1 MWYEAAGEFITLAL
15 SSAGAAGTLLAC
27 VFAWLLKKARREA
40 ERHREE
46 RLRLD
51 IMRLEGE
58 EKLSEL
64 VYAMVRQVRGA
75 GSARELDEAEAAY
88 SEYLENARRMRNE
101 ILSYYTAK

>member
-1 MWYEAAGEFITLAL
+1 MWYEAAGEFLTLAL
-15 SSAGAAGTLLAC
+15 SSAGAAGSLLAC
-27 VFAWLLKKARREA
+27 VFAWMLKKAKRDA
-40 ERHREE
+40 DRHREE
-46 RLRLD
+46 RLKLD
-51 IMRLEGE
+51 MLRLEGE

-88 SEYLENARRMRNE
+88 SEYLESARRMKNE

>member
-1 MWYEAAGEFITLAL
+1 MWYEAAGELITLAL

-27 VFAWLLKKARREA
+27 VFAWMLKKARRDA

-46 RLRLD
+46 RLKLD
-51 IMRLEGE
+51 IIRLEGE

-64 VYAMVRQVRGA
+64 VYAMVRQVRGT
-75 GSARELDEAEAAY
+75 GTARELDDAEEAY
-88 SEYLENARRMRNE
+88 SEYLESARRMKNE